1 MSRKFKNIRIF
12 LLLSV
17 LLFVS
22 IETWLAKS
30 RSTDWQQPLWLI
42 VYPINGDGSAV
53 TSNYIERLNESRFD
67 SIEKF
72 FVREADKFG
81 VEVDDPVTVEL
92 APEVDELPPQ
102 PPANG
107 NVLSVIFWSLK
118 MRYWAYSHDTF
129 DGPRPDVKM
138 FVIYHDP
145 AKKSRLHHSLGLQK
159 GMLGV
164 VNAFASRRMTATNN
178 VIIAHEFL
186 HTVGALDKYDI
197 ESNQPMHPIGIAE
210 PERVPLYPQNK
221 AEVMGGRIA
230 LSATQSSIPSSLNQ
244 VVVGKTT
251 ALEIQ
256 WLNE

>member
-1 MSRKFKNIRIF
+1 MNRKFKNIRI
-12 LLLSV
+12 LLLLLV

-22 IETWLAKS
+22 IEAWLTQS
-30 RSTDWQQPLWLI
+30 RSTDWQQPLWLV
-42 VYPINGDGSAV
+42 VYPVNGDDSAV
-53 TSNYIERLNESRFD
+53 TSDYIERLGEARFD
-67 SIEKF
+67 AIEKF
-72 FVREADKFG
+72 FDREANRFG
-81 VEVDDPVTVEL
+81 LELDEPVTVEL
-92 APEVDELPPQ
+92 APEIAELPPQ

-145 AKKSRLHHSLGLQK
+145 AKKSRLRHSLGLQK

-186 HTVGALDKYDI
+186 HTVGASDKYDI
-197 ESNQPMHPIGIAE
+197 ETNQPLNPIGIAE

-230 LSATQSSIPSSLNQ
+230 LSATQSSIPASLNQ
-244 VVVGKTT
+244 VLVGQST

-256 WLNE
+256 WLND